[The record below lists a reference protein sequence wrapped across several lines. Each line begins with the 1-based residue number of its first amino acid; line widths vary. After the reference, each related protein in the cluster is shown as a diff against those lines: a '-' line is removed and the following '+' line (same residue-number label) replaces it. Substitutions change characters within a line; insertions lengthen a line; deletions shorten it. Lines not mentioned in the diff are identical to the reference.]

1 MDILPLVTRTTLDQ
15 ALGEMVEDAPESSSF
30 LLLEIAR
37 ANFGYKIGAC
47 CTEAGFGSSSS
58 RLEHL
63 PGEPREV
70 TPARHRACNLHANG
84 LMQQSCKTE
93 IKHTF
98 FFFSLLQREESSL
111 DSAPAVN
118 WV

>member
-1 MDILPLVTRTTLDQ
+1 MDVLPLVTRTTLDQ

-37 ANFGYKIGAC
+37 DNFGYKIGVC
-47 CTEAGFGSSSS
+47 CTRAGFGSSSS
-58 RLEHL
+58 RPEHL
-63 PGEPREV
+63 PSEPWEE
-70 TPARHRACNLHANG
+70 TPARRRACNLRANR

-98 FFFSLLQREESSL
+98 FFFFLLQREESSL
-111 DSAPAVN
+111 DSTPAVN

>member
-30 LLLEIAR
+30 LLLETAQ

-58 RLEHL
+58 RPEHL
-63 PGEPREV
+63 PGELGEE
-70 TPARHRACNLHANG
+70 TTARHRACNLCANP
-84 LMQQSCKTE
+84 LVQQSCQTE
-93 IKHTF
+93 IKHFGFLNAEKGKQPWTPLQQLIG
-98 FFFSLLQREESSL
+98 FSS
-111 DSAPAVN
+111 
-118 WV
+118 